1 MITAYVMS
9 IVQTLKMVKEV
20 LKLQEAKLVITE
32 EELIALL
39 LSELLLYRFIWF
51 VQTIMFYCWLFSVV
65 DKH

>member
-1 MITAYVMS
+1 MS